1 MILQYI
7 NLIYDTFIHFYDT
20 FDTLIFFSHTVIG
33 RDRDGND
40 VMADGSIKLRTQ
52 TISKEIALHSNTNS
66 TASPSQP
73 DSHLSFDISA
83 CIGSPEKLSPVQ
95 VDSAPLDVDHLP
107 TPHIL
112 STKD

>member
-1 MILQYI
+1 
-7 NLIYDTFIHFYDT
+7 
-20 FDTLIFFSHTVIG
+20 
-33 RDRDGND
+33 
-40 VMADGSIKLRTQ
+40 MADGSIKLRTQ
-52 TISKEIALHSNTNS
+52 KISKEIALHSITNS

>member
-1 MILQYI
+1 MKN
-7 NLIYDTFIHFYDT
+7 NLAIHGSYLYHDTFIHFY
-20 FDTLIFFSHTVIG
+20 DTLIFFSHTVIG

-52 TISKEIALHSNTNS
+52 TISKEVALHSNS

-95 VDSAPLDVDHLP
+95 VDSVPLDVDHLP

-112 STKD
+112 RTKD